1 MTDAARPAAGGPL
14 AGITVLDLSRVLAGP
29 WCTQLLAD
37 LGATVVKIERPGTG
51 DDTRAWG
58 PPYLRD
64 RAGNETRESA
74 YYLACNRGK
83 LSVSLDLT
91 SAEGQDIVRR
101 LARQSDVLVENYKVG
116 NLAKYRLD
124 YPSLHALNPR
134 LVYASITGFG
144 QSGPYADRAGYDF
157 IIQGMSGFMSV
168 TGERDDRP
176 GGGPQ
181 KAGVAIVDIITG
193 MYAAT
198 SILAA
203 LSHRDRTGKGQWLDL
218 SLFDSAVSMMG
229 VMNMNYLLTGG
240 APARAGNAHPN
251 IVPYQ
256 VFACAD
262 GHVIVAVGND
272 GQFAKF
278 CAVAGRTEW
287 ASDARFARNS
297 ERVRNRDLLVPLIAE
312 VMRTRT
318 QREWLAALEAVDV
331 PCGPINDIDQVFASP
346 HVAARNL
353 RFELPHP
360 LSGSVPQVGVPVRMS
375 ESPVTSH
382 RAAPLLAQHTAT
394 VLRDFLGMGE
404 HEVAALAAAGV
415 VEVMNDVAERI
426 AS

>member
-1 MTDAARPAAGGPL
+1 VLTAAALSSSSALEGL
-14 AGITVLDLSRVLAGP
+14 VILDLSRVLAGP

-37 LGATVVKIERPGTG
+37 LGATVIKIERPRSG

-58 PPYLRD
+58 PPYLKD
-64 RAGNETRESA
+64 RVGNDTGESA

-83 LSVSLDLT
+83 LSVSLDIT
-91 SAEGQDIVRR
+91 TAEGQEIVRD
-101 LARQSDVLVENYKVG
+101 LACKADVLVENYKVG
-116 NLAKYRLD
+116 NLAKYGLD
-124 YPSLHALNPR
+124 YATLHVLNSR

-144 QSGPYADRAGYDF
+144 QTGPYSERAGYDF

-168 TGERDDRP
+168 TGERDDQP

-181 KAGVAIVDIITG
+181 KAGVAIVDIMTG

-203 LSHRDRTGKGQWLDL
+203 LSHRQRTNEGQWLDL

-272 GQFAKF
+272 TQFAKF
-278 CAVAGRTEW
+278 CVVLGRADW
-287 ASDARFARNS
+287 AADPRFTMNCD
-297 ERVRNRDLLVPLIAE
+297 RVRNREALVPLIAE
-312 VMRTRT
+312 VMCGRKVRD
-318 QREWLAALEAVDV
+318 WLEALESVDV
-331 PCGPINDIDQVFASP
+331 PCGPINDIDQVFADP
-346 HVAARNL
+346 HLVARNL
-353 RFELPHP
+353 RFDLPHP
-360 LSGSVPQVGVPVRMS
+360 LAGSVPQVGAPIRMS
-375 ESPVTSH
+375 ETPLTARS
-382 RAAPLLAQHTAT
+382 AAPLLAQHTLM
-394 VLRDFLGMGE
+394 VLRDFLGITGDRL
-404 HEVAALAAAGV
+404 AALAAAGV
-415 VEVMNDVAERI
+415 VEMRDVPVRPEQ
-426 AS
+426 

>member
-1 MTDAARPAAGGPL
+1 V
-14 AGITVLDLSRVLAGP
+14 ILDLSRVLAGP

-58 PPYLRD
+58 PPYLKD
-64 RAGNETRESA
+64 RAGNDTRESA

-83 LSVSLDLT
+83 LSVSLDIT
-91 SAEGQDIVRR
+91 TAQGQGIVRD
-101 LARQSDVLVENYKVG
+101 LACKADVLVENYKVG
-116 NLAKYRLD
+116 NLAKYGLD
-124 YPSLHALNPR
+124 YATLRALNPR

-144 QSGPYADRAGYDF
+144 QSGPYAERAGYDF

-168 TGERDDRP
+168 TGERDDQP

-181 KAGVAIVDIITG
+181 KAGVAIVDIMTG

-203 LSHRDRTGKGQWLDL
+203 LSHRDRTNEGQWLDL
-218 SLFDSAVSMMG
+218 SLFDSSVSMMG

-272 GQFAKF
+272 TQFAKF
-278 CAVAGRTEW
+278 CGVLGHPHW
-287 ASDARFARNS
+287 AADPRFTMNCD
-297 ERVRNRDLLVPLIAE
+297 RVRNREVLVPLIAE
-312 VMRTRT
+312 TMRTRSH
-318 QREWLAALEAVDV
+318 REWLDALESVDV
-331 PCGPINDIDQVFASP
+331 PCGPINDIDQVFADP
-346 HVAARNL
+346 HLVARNL
-353 RFELPHP
+353 RFDLPHP
-360 LSGSVPQVGVPVRMS
+360 LAGSVPQVGAPIRMS
-375 ESPVTSH
+375 GTPLEARS
-382 RAAPLLAQHTAT
+382 AAPLLAQHTAM
-394 VLRDFLGMGE
+394 VLRDFLGITGDRL
-404 HEVAALAAAGV
+404 AALAAAGV
-415 VEVMNDVAERI
+415 VEVRDVSLRPEP
-426 AS
+426 